1 MAATAIHAF
10 LSGPAGL
17 ADTEVQKCF
26 YELRRSV
33 DQKGRPSSI
42 TQGGIITV
50 EIVSSDGDGG
60 LADWMTNSF
69 DDGQSGKIEF
79 QGIDEA
85 VIKTVEFKRARCIG
99 YSERFDK
106 TPDASQPDKPAMTL
120 TLTMSAED
128 ITISGATHKNNW
140 DDKR

>member
-1 MAATAIHAF
+1 MPATAIHAF

-50 EIVSSDGDGG
+50 EIVSSDQDSG
-60 LADWMTNSF
+60 LAGWMVNSF
-69 DDGQSGKIEF
+69 QEEDGKIEF
-79 QGIDEA
+79 QDINESTL
-85 VIKTVEFKRARCIG
+85 KTVEFKKARCIG

-106 TPDASQPDKPAMTL
+106 TPDPSNPDKPAMTL